1 MTSALV
7 ATSVPMSAPAVIL
20 TWPWAT
26 IKTTADHLMRNTR
39 FIVLGMLLG
48 AAAPAVAEGL
58 LPDIPEAQSRFSD
71 TQGCVE
77 PVDEMRKN
85 HMEYILHQRDE
96 TVHEGIRGKQHSLNE
111 CINCHVSDAPDAPRI
126 SSEKHFCNTCH
137 TYAAVSIDCFQCHA
151 DRPVKT
157 GSHLH
162 SLSPAALSHHI
173 KSSAE
178 SDKLTPENLQA
189 LVSEVKP

>member
-1 MTSALV
+1 MSAL
-7 ATSVPMSAPAVIL
+7 AAIL

-26 IKTTADHLMRNTR
+26 IKTAVDHLMLNTR

-96 TVHEGIRGKQHSLNE
+96 TVYEGIRDKQHSLNE
-111 CINCHVSDAPDAPRI
+111 CINCHVSDAPDAPRV
-126 SSEKHFCNTCH
+126 SSEKHFCSSCH

-151 DRPVKT
+151 DRPVET
-157 GSHLH
+157 DRHL
-162 SLSPAALSHHI
+162 LSPSLTALSHRI
-173 KSSAE
+173 KSTAE
-178 SDKLTPENLQA
+178 SDKLTQENLPV
-189 LVSEVKP
+189 LVTGGQP